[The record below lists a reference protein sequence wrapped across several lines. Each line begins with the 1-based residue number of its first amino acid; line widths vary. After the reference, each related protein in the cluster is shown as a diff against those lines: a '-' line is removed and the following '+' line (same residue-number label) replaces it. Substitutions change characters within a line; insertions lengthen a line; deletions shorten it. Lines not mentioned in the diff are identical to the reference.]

1 MTEHRKTSGQ
11 TDPWLLTPGPLTTSD
26 GVKRAML
33 RDWGSRDPAFIAMTA
48 RVRERLTALAGGT
61 GSHVCVPLQGSG
73 TFIVEAAL
81 GTLIPQDGKT
91 LVLVNGA
98 YGARVAKMLKVLG
111 RAHEVYETEEDTPPD
126 PAEVARR
133 LAADP
138 ALGHVVL
145 VHCETTTGI
154 LNPLEAI
161 AAVVAEA
168 GRKLIVDA
176 MSAFGA
182 LSLDL
187 RTTPIEAVL
196 ASSNKCLEGAPGI
209 GFAIV
214 EHGALENA
222 AGNAPSL
229 SLDLHDQWRGF
240 EANGQWRFTPPTHV
254 LAALDEAMSEHEA
267 EGGVSGRGAR
277 YAKNCE
283 VLIAGLRDLGLSL
296 YLPQGLQA
304 PIIVTVQAP
313 ADPAFDFTAF
323 YDAVAAQGY
332 LIYPGKL
339 TRAAT
344 FRVGCIGRLGEA
356 EMRGAVAAIGKA
368 LDRLG
373 VKEHGPAA

>member
-1 MTEHRKTSGQ
+1 MTNRQ
-11 TDPWLLTPGPLTTSD
+11 RDPWLLTPGPLTTSD

-48 RVRERLTALAGGT
+48 RVRERLTALAGGAD
-61 GSHVCVPLQGSG
+61 SHVCVPLQGSG
-73 TFIVEAAL
+73 TFVVEAGL
-81 GTLIPQDGKT
+81 GTLIPREGKA

-98 YGARVAKMLKVLG
+98 YGARIAKILTVLG
-111 RAHEVYETEEDTPPD
+111 RAHDVYETSEDTPPD
-126 PAEVARR
+126 PGEVARR

-138 ALGHVVL
+138 ATSHVVL
-145 VHCETTTGI
+145 VHCETTSGI
-154 LNPLEAI
+154 LNPLAEI
-161 AAVVAEA
+161 AAASAEA
-168 GRKLIVDA
+168 GRSLIVDA

-182 LSLDL
+182 LPLDL
-187 RTTPIEAVL
+187 GATKIDAVL
-196 ASSNKCLEGAPGI
+196 ASANKCLEGVPGI

-214 EHGALENA
+214 ERAALEKA
-222 AGNAPSL
+222 GGNAPSL

-254 LAALDEAMSEHEA
+254 LAALDEALNEHAA
-267 EGGVSGRGAR
+267 EGGVAGRGGR
-277 YAKNCE
+277 YARNCE
-283 VLIAGLRDLGLSL
+283 VLMDGLRKLGLSL
-296 YLPQGLQA
+296 YLPDALQA
-304 PIIVTVQAP
+304 PIIVTVHAP

-339 TRAAT
+339 TRAET

-373 VKEHGPAA
+373 VKDRSPAK

>member
-1 MTEHRKTSGQ
+1 MTNRQ
-11 TDPWLLTPGPLTTSD
+11 RDPWLLTPGPLTTSD

-48 RVRERLTALAGGT
+48 RVRERLTALAGGAD
-61 GSHVCVPLQGSG
+61 SHVCVPLQGSG
-73 TFIVEAAL
+73 TFVVEAGL
-81 GTLIPQDGKT
+81 GTLIPKDGKA

-98 YGARVAKMLKVLG
+98 YGARIAKILTVLG
-111 RAHEVYETEEDTPPD
+111 RAHDVYETSEDTPPD
-126 PAEVARR
+126 PGEVARR

-138 ALGHVVL
+138 ATSHVVL
-145 VHCETTTGI
+145 VHCETTSGI
-154 LNPLEAI
+154 LNPLAEL
-161 AAVVAEA
+161 AAATAEA
-168 GRKLIVDA
+168 GRSLIVDA

-182 LSLDL
+182 LPLDL
-187 RTTPIEAVL
+187 GATKIDAVL
-196 ASSNKCLEGAPGI
+196 ASANKCLEGVPGI

-214 EHGALENA
+214 ERAALEKA
-222 AGNAPSL
+222 GGNAPSL

-254 LAALDEAMSEHEA
+254 LAALDEALIEHAA
-267 EGGVSGRGAR
+267 EGGVAGRGGR
-277 YAKNCE
+277 YARNCA
-283 VLIAGLRDLGLSL
+283 VLTKGLRDLGLSL
-296 YLPQGLQA
+296 YLPDALQA
-304 PIIVTVQAP
+304 PIIVTVHAP

-339 TRAAT
+339 TRAET

-356 EMRGAVAAIGKA
+356 EMRGAVAAIAKA

-373 VKEHGPAA
+373 VKDRSPAK

>member
-1 MTEHRKTSGQ
+1 MSDTDSSSHH
-11 TDPWLLTPGPLTTSD
+11 DPWLLTPGPLTTSD

-48 RVRERLTALAGGT
+48 RVRERLTALAGGA

-73 TFIVEAAL
+73 TFVVEAGL
-81 GTLIPQDGKT
+81 GTLVPKDGKA

-98 YGARVAKMLKVLG
+98 YGARIAKILTVLG
-111 RAHEVYETEEDTPPD
+111 RAHEVYETPEDTPPD
-126 PAEVARR
+126 PDEVARR

-138 ALGHVVL
+138 ATTHVVL
-145 VHCETTTGI
+145 VHCETTSGI
-154 LNPLEAI
+154 LNPLDAI
-161 AAVVAEA
+161 AAVTAAA
-168 GRKLIVDA
+168 GRSLIVDA

-182 LSLDL
+182 LPLDL
-187 RTTPIEAVL
+187 GATKIAAVL
-196 ASSNKCLEGAPGI
+196 ASANKCLEGVPGI
-209 GFAIV
+209 GFAVV
-214 EHGALENA
+214 ERAALEAA

-254 LAALDEAMSEHEA
+254 LAALDEALNEHEA
-267 EGGVSGRGAR
+267 EGGVAGRGGR
-277 YAKNCE
+277 YARNCE

-296 YLPQGLQA
+296 YLPDALQA
-304 PIIVTVQAP
+304 PIIVTVHAP

-339 TRAAT
+339 TRAET

-368 LDRLG
+368 LDELG
-373 VKEHGPAA
+373 VKDRSPAK

>member
-1 MTEHRKTSGQ
+1 MTNRQ
-11 TDPWLLTPGPLTTSD
+11 RDPWLLTPGPLTTSD

-61 GSHVCVPLQGSG
+61 GTHVCVPLQGSG
-73 TFIVEAAL
+73 TFVVEAGL
-81 GTLIPQDGKT
+81 GTLIPKGGKA

-98 YGARVAKMLKVLG
+98 YGARIAKILTVLG
-111 RAHEVYETEEDTPPD
+111 RPHEVYETPEDTPPD

-138 ALGHVVL
+138 AMTHVIL
-145 VHCETTTGI
+145 VHCETTSGI
-154 LNPLEAI
+154 LNPLDAI
-161 AAVVAEA
+161 AAVTAKA
-168 GRKLIVDA
+168 GRSLIVDA

-182 LSLDL
+182 LPLDL
-187 RTTPIEAVL
+187 GTTKIDAVL
-196 ASSNKCLEGAPGI
+196 ASANKCLEGVPGI

-214 EHGALENA
+214 ERAALENA

-254 LAALDEAMSEHEA
+254 LAALDEALNEHA
-267 EGGVSGRGAR
+267 GEGGVTGRGGR
-277 YAKNCE
+277 YARNCE
-283 VLIAGLRDLGLSL
+283 VLTEGLRALGLSL
-296 YLPQGLQA
+296 YLPDDLQA
-304 PIIVTVQAP
+304 PIIVTVHAP

-323 YDAVAAQGY
+323 YDIVAAQGY

-339 TRAAT
+339 TKAAT

-356 EMRGAVAAIGKA
+356 EMRGALAAIAKA
-368 LDRLG
+368 LDKLG
-373 VKEHGPAA
+373 VKDRSPAK